1 MIIFLVILNMWY
13 STVEIRPMI
22 SEFIGSDSR
31 QSTAIFSSSAIN
43 LDGNIQDIRIIALCG
58 DATFFDEA
66 FHKISEWLP
75 IWYAG
80 MYRRPEENSTI
91 PQHVWCDNEIE
102 RWVVSELKRRQLSI
116 PTSATSIE
124 VIHSSANGNVRG
136 LTLNTTLIGRSHE
149 PAIWVGGMHRPP
161 RRTHF
166 QRFINNWGEVAWSK
180 KMQCSQKDDSKIN
193 VYRSRKLWSLAQEE
207 NCAVVHLPAILPYA
221 NGILEHRIQNGE
233 SPANET
239 LSSLFSNKRTREEAR
254 QNLES
259 KDKFAVLITL
269 TTFQPR
275 YSTDALVR
283 HALCRLL
290 TKQYKPCIARAS
302 WKGQVHNITIEEG
315 FHNTYK
321 GMQNFKFAITMP
333 NHFQDGYIAEK
344 TLHPYLASTVA
355 ITAIPNVGQYVNA
368 DGMIV
373 CNLSE
378 EELRKVQLYYKG
390 SFHWMPFNT
399 TPEMWQSND
408 EIKPIKYDPYANN
421 KMGDEPVLEFA
432 TSQWEKSLQPCIEE
446 IIRLDQD
453 DDAYIEKLM
462 QPYLL
467 NEGKNSMF
475 DGTYLAM
482 NMLQWFQWANSPLV
496 EGLEDAISELDGM
509 REQTPGWGLPLT
521 NSFDGVDYLSKTKNE
536 EGNHQFLSLRV
547 KGRTTESVLPSRPQP
562 LDNTSCPFC
571 EDNGVP
577 NLELSVPDTG
587 DNTCGSIKSMAAREV
602 SGSAICATL
611 KKEERVC
618 CPVVDSPE
626 NNRINNVCHDI
637 KSLRDTTKWPD
648 IIFFED
654 HPNYVKPANPDPNR
668 KDNMVARATVTEFNR
683 IRNAVLR
690 PTLLDA
696 GIKEGSLYAAQS
708 FAQRFL
714 ERKDNSRPLSVAVT
728 GNSFTIGSLCGET
741 DRQDS
746 AACAWPNR
754 LAQRWKEIVTTTFGN
769 SVNSEIEWH
778 MLQQNAQG
786 SNNVMHRLPSLIDEY
801 QSKNKTLD
809 LLLLNNGISDRK
821 GRYGDMGA
829 WFEAVVRV
837 VLEHF
842 PQIVIISIVDGIPEF
857 LDDFNAHDQGF
868 LRSFITTQDHYNLT
882 RIDFAKMC
890 RILRDSDEE
899 KYADLRHQY
908 PQSSLLWP
916 QVSTFMYANGT
927 ALTEEVSGFRH
938 RNLHLYWANYTPRV
952 EKTKIAYYPTN
963 HPPWTTHQ
971 YVADSILYTLL
982 SLLNSGMGCDG
993 AGSTI
998 QRETKLPLPE
1008 ATVADKAE
1016 VERCTVCL
1024 KPRDQLDART
1034 HQVVVNAT
1042 GTKSN
1047 DESPVVVTCGDW
1059 KWVTDERKRSGWQS
1073 DQAGSLIRFRLKVS
1087 GIPYISLTYMTS
1099 HATFGSFRVT
1109 FQPISKA
1116 NNTTQLMGCN
1126 QTPFPFPSMRLKG
1139 KRQQFSLWDTF
1150 IFSGKLDSNYG
1161 MANKVMKKTVLEMID
1176 QSKDV
1181 EYIDMYVLNDN
1192 YDGNETRV
1200 KIQTVTSCSFH
1211 PDKRTELPK
1220 ADEQCAFCKGG
1231 IPTPDMIVPQTGGNT
1246 CASIKMLAVKE
1257 YNGTDT
1263 CKIMQKEESV
1273 CCSEPDQSTQLAL
1286 KAPVGN
1292 ARSEEDVIVDI
1303 AAIRGGNT
1311 TVMLNATSNW
1321 TTKDTNY
1328 SSSTP

>member
-1 MIIFLVILNMWY
+1 MAFLASIQFYQLFSITTKKENELLPNDAPTTIFKANVAKTNAPFSFSACLIIKDDNIILPEWLAYHYTVLPLGRLIVGVDTMSHTDPSPILEAYQAMGINITTWKNDSFWKDGTHSWTKKEFAIANNTSYDILLWRYLHRQNVFYEACLQQLHNENRTWTVMIDADEYLAFNY
-13 STVEIRPMI
+13 YDD
-22 SEFIGSDSR
+22 SEKI
-31 QSTAIFSSSAIN
+31 SSSDYNVSNTRSRLNQSPPDTMA
-43 LDGNIQDIRIIALCG
+43 D
-58 DATFFDEA
+58 
-66 FHKISEWLP
+66 
-75 IWYAG
+75 
-80 MYRRPEENSTI
+80 
-91 PQHVWCDNEIE
+91 
-102 RWVVSELKRRQLSI
+102 VVSNWDIDPNLPCVTFARYLFVSTE
-116 PTSATSIE
+116 TE
-124 VIHSSANGNVRG
+124 V
-136 LTLNTTLIGRSHE
+136 
-149 PAIWVGGMHRPP
+149 
-161 RRTHF
+161 
-166 QRFINNWGEVAWSK
+166 
-180 KMQCSQKDDSKIN
+180 DDSKEVPHQVVVHPEFNATLFHTLRYRQRAPLNSMLQPGKSIVDASRYDGSPITN
-193 VYRSRKLWSLAQEE
+193 PHKIKSLCTEYSAWPDNKDMPFRVHHYVGSWETFRSPGFDIRSRSRFDQRNNLKNTPVKDNTMSAWLNKFAALVGGVDKVIELTQSLRLREELEMERKIVEQQQQRQYDWENINTNTKLSTGARNGAKNLPKTNHLIPGGEAKRTELPKPDEQCAFCKGGIPIPDMIVPQTGGNTCSSIKLLAVKEYKRTDACKIIQKEE
-207 NCAVVHLPAILPYA
+207 NVCCSEPESNLAL
-221 NGILEHRIQNGE
+221 NE
-233 SPANET
+233 SPSPNNH
-239 LSSLFSNKRTREEAR
+239 LRTKENQEC
-254 QNLES
+254 
-259 KDKFAVLITL
+259 
-269 TTFQPR
+269 TF
-275 YSTDALVR
+275 
-283 HALCRLL
+283 C
-290 TKQYKPCIARAS
+290 
-302 WKGQVHNITIEEG
+302 
-315 FHNTYK
+315 
-321 GMQNFKFAITMP
+321 
-333 NHFQDGYIAEK
+333 
-344 TLHPYLASTVA
+344 
-355 ITAIPNVGQYVNA
+355 
-368 DGMIV
+368 
-373 CNLSE
+373 
-378 EELRKVQLYYKG
+378 
-390 SFHWMPFNT
+390 
-399 TPEMWQSND
+399 
-408 EIKPIKYDPYANN
+408 
-421 KMGDEPVLEFA
+421 
-432 TSQWEKSLQPCIEE
+432 
-446 IIRLDQD
+446 
-453 DDAYIEKLM
+453 
-462 QPYLL
+462 
-467 NEGKNSMF
+467 EGKADIIPSL
-475 DGTYLAM
+475 D
-482 NMLQWFQWANSPLV
+482 LV
-496 EGLEDAISELDGM
+496 
-509 REQTPGWGLPLT
+509 
-521 NSFDGVDYLSKTKNE
+521 
-536 EGNHQFLSLRV
+536 
-547 KGRTTESVLPSRPQP
+547 
-562 LDNTSCPFC
+562 
-571 EDNGVP
+571 VP
-577 NLELSVPDTG
+577 NTG
-587 DNTCGSIKSMAAREV
+587 GNTCRSIKSMAAREV
-602 SGSAICATL
+602 IGSTICATL

-618 CPVVDSPE
+618 CPVVDSPQ
-626 NNRINNVCHDI
+626 NTRINNVCHDI
-637 KSLRDTTKWPD
+637 NSLRDTTKWPD

-654 HPNYVKPANPDPNR
+654 HPNYAKPANPDPNR
-668 KDNMVARATVTEFNR
+668 KENMVARATVAEFNR

-741 DRQDS
+741 DRQGS

-786 SNNVMHRLPSLIDEY
+786 SNNVMHRLPSLIDEH

-857 LDDFNAHDQGF
+857 LDDFNAHAQGF
-868 LRSFITTQDHYNLT
+868 LRSFITTQEHYNLT

-899 KYADLRHQY
+899 NYAALRHQY

-938 RNLHLYWANYTPRV
+938 KNLHLYWANYTPRL

-971 YVADSILYTLL
+971 YVADSVLYTLL

-998 QRETKLPLPE
+998 QRETEPPLPE

-1016 VERCTVCL
+1016 VERCSACL
-1024 KPRDQLDART
+1024 KPSDQLDART

-1042 GTKSN
+1042 GTNSSDK
-1047 DESPVVVTCGDW
+1047 SPVVVTCGDW

-1087 GIPYISLTYMTS
+1087 GIPFISLTYMTS

-1220 ADEQCAFCKGG
+1220 PDEQCAFCKGG

-1246 CASIKMLAVKE
+1246 CASIKLLAVKE
-1257 YNGTDT
+1257 YNGTDI
-1263 CKIMQKEESV
+1263 CEILLKQESV
-1273 CCSEPDQSTQLAL
+1273 CCSESEQSTHLAL
-1286 KAPVGN
+1286 KAPAGN

-1303 AAIRGGNT
+1303 AANRGGNT
-1311 TVMLNATSNW
+1311 TVILNATSNW
-1321 TTKDTNY
+1321 TTKDANY
-1328 SSSTP
+1328 SFSTS